1 MNPEDM
7 IDRIAGQ
14 LSLRRRIATV
24 VALLGGLAVVVVV
37 GLLWA
42 TEPGLPP
49 RTHLAFGAIV
59 AGGLAWAIYA
69 GWVLSRR
76 TPLFALDRV
85 IAAWL
90 AMAATGLL
98 AVPVAIV
105 TIVRHRVAP
114 AAAVTGALLLVL
126 VLALASINLVRARSH
141 RAALLR
147 RKRHLDG

>member
-7 IDRIAGQ
+7 INQLSGR
-14 LSLRRRIATV
+14 LSLRRRLATI
-24 VALLGGLAVVVVV
+24 VALLGGLAMAAVV

-49 RTHLAFGAIV
+49 RTRVAFGAIV
-59 AGGLAWAIYA
+59 VVGLAWAAYGVWA
-69 GWVLSRR
+69 LTRR

-90 AMAATGLL
+90 ALGATGLL
-98 AVPVAIV
+98 AVPVLI
-105 TIVRHRVAP
+105 ISILRHRMEPVVFVTVA
-114 AAAVTGALLLVL
+114 VLLVL
-126 VLALASINLVRARSH
+126 ATVNLARARAR

-147 RKRHLDG
+147 RKRELGG

>member
-7 IDRIAGQ
+7 INQLSGR
-14 LSLRRRIATV
+14 LSLRRRLATI
-24 VALLGGLAVVVVV
+24 VALLGGLAMAAVV

-49 RTHLAFGAIV
+49 RTRVAFGAIV
-59 AGGLAWAIYA
+59 VVGLAWAAYGVWA
-69 GWVLSRR
+69 LTRR

-90 AMAATGLL
+90 ALGATGLL
-98 AVPVAIV
+98 AVPVLI
-105 TIVRHRVAP
+105 ISILRHRMEPVAFVTV
-114 AAAVTGALLLVL
+114 AVLLVL
-126 VLALASINLVRARSH
+126 ATVNLARARAR

-147 RKRHLDG
+147 RKRELGG

>member
-7 IDRIAGQ
+7 INQISGR
-14 LSLRRRIATV
+14 LSLRRRVATV
-24 VALLGGLAVVVVV
+24 VALLGGLAVAAVV

-49 RTHLAFGAIV
+49 RTQVAFGAIV
-59 AGGLAWAIYA
+59 VGGLAWAAY
-69 GWVLSRR
+69 GVWVLSRR

-90 AMAATGLL
+90 ALTATGLS
-98 AVPVAIV
+98 AVPVAVV
-105 TIVRHRVAP
+105 TILRHRTEPVAFVTD
-114 AAAVTGALLLVL
+114 AALLVL
-126 VLALASINLVRARSH
+126 ATINLVRARAH

-147 RKRHLDG
+147 RKRELGG